1 MVQKNSIIDSI
12 FFFFLLVLPYK
23 GKKNLFG
30 LTKK

>member
-1 MVQKNSIIDSI
+1 MVQKNSIIDS
-12 FFFFLLVLPYK
+12 FFFLLVLPYK

>member
-12 FFFFLLVLPYK
+12 FFFMLVLPYK

>member
-12 FFFFLLVLPYK
+12 FFSLLVLPYK